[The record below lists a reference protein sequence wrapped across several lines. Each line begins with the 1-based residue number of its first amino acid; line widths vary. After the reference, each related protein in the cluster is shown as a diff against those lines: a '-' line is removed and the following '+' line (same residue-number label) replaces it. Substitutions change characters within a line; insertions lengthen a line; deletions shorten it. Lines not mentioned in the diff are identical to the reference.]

1 MCIITDL
8 IDDRRKRFHGDKCM
22 PRARQSMNG
31 DTGHY
36 ILVSVVVFSCTTDK
50 AILFCVNLKPKI
62 KCMVNHCLH
71 ISVFSGEQFFKFF
84 FTFPYACILADSKC
98 PAKQ

>member
-62 KCMVNHCLH
+62 KCIVYIYLFSVENNFLIFFY
-71 ISVFSGEQFFKFF
+71 ISICMH
-84 FTFPYACILADSKC
+84 TC
-98 PAKQ
+98 